1 MTVASVRREDLAPGA
16 VLCDHCTA
24 RCCHYFALPIDTP
37 VDRNDY
43 DNIRWY
49 LLHGTVSVFVDD
61 GSWYLLIHNTCD
73 QLDDAGRCGIYQTRP
88 KICRDYSTDN
98 CEYDNDACYERLFEQ
113 PEQIDEFAAALLG
126 RRAALAARR
135 PGRPARARRRHVILR
150 LHRSGVA
157 AEGLAAKK
165 RVSRVL

>member
-1 MTVASVRREDLAPGA
+1 MTVASVRREDLAPEEI
-16 VLCDHCTA
+16 LCDHCTA

-61 GSWYLLIHNTCD
+61 GNWYLLIHNTCD
-73 QLDDAGRCGIYQTRP
+73 QLDAAGRCGIYQTRP
-88 KICRDYSTDN
+88 NICREYSTDN

-113 PEQIDEFAAALLG
+113 PEQIDEFADALLG
-126 RRAALAARR
+126 RRRR
-135 PGRPARARRRHVILR
+135 SSELPLVGA
-150 LHRSGVA
+150 
-157 AEGLAAKK
+157 
-165 RVSRVL
+165 VS